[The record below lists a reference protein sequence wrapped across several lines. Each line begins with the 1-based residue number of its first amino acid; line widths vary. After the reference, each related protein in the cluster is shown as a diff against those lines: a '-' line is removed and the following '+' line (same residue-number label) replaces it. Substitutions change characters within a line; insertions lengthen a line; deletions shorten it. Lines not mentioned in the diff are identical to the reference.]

1 MGPLATIEQKREK
14 AKGIMRML
22 EPCHHVLEVSFPLK
36 RDNGKYEM
44 ITGYR
49 AQHSNHRTPTKG
61 GKTSFHIKTGVIFI
75 KVKLRIV
82 KMYGHLYTP
91 EITSL

>member
-1 MGPLATIEQKREK
+1 MGPLATIEQKKEK

-22 EPCHHVLEVSFPLK
+22 EPCHHVLEVAFPLK

-61 GKTSFHIKTGVIFI
+61 GEWGHICT
-75 KVKLRIV
+75 L
-82 KMYGHLYTP
+82 
-91 EITSL
+91 SL